1 MEFENTSLEL
11 TITVTMNLL
20 SVLTFQI
27 FVSYK

>member
-1 MEFENTSLEL
+1 MEFENTSHEL

-20 SVLTFQI
+20 SILTFQV

>member
-20 SVLTFQI
+20 SVLTFQV